1 MGIQY
6 LNRIIRTYASKGV
19 REIPLRSLKGKTL
32 AVDTSIYLYRYQ
44 AEDALIENMYLMI
57 SLFRHHDITPVFVFD
72 GEPPAEK
79 RELLEERKRDKEQAK
94 TRWMELEKELNNIN
108 KNDDDEDKV
117 NELIEEMDKEK
128 KKFVKISWK
137 DINDVKNLMNAY
149 GVHIIEAEGEAD
161 QVCAKLMQKKLV
173 DGCLSEDMDMF
184 VYGCNKVY
192 RYLSLLNSTV
202 VQYDLK
208 KILDCLQLNIKEF
221 KQICILSGTDYNIHL
236 DEQLNIYNAL
246 KLFGKFK
253 KRGNGD
259 FYIWLN
265 ENNRISDYYKLN
277 EVFNMFDIYNIDLNF
292 SKSRFRNKFYNSED
306 VKNIMKQNGF
316 IYLN

>member
-6 LNRIIRTYASKGV
+6 LNRILRTYASNGI

-79 RELLEERKRDKEQAK
+79 RELLEERKRDKEEAK
-94 TRWMELEKELNNIN
+94 QRWLELEEELNSTN
-108 KNDDDEDKV
+108 KDDEKV
-117 NELIEEMDKEK
+117 NDIIEEMDKEK

-137 DINDVKNLMNAY
+137 DINDVKELMNAY
-149 GVHIIEAEGEAD
+149 GVNIIEAEGEAD
-161 QVCAKLMQKKLV
+161 QVCAKLVQKKLV

-202 VQYDLK
+202 VQYDLR
-208 KILDCLQLNIKEF
+208 KILQSLNLTIDEF
-221 KQICILSGTDYNIHL
+221 KQICILSGTDYNVHL
-236 DEQLNIYNAL
+236 DDQINIYGAL
-246 KLFGKFK
+246 KLFGKYK
-253 KRGNGD
+253 KKNGND
-259 FYIWLN
+259 FFQWLN
-265 ENNRISDYYKLN
+265 DNDRISDYNKLN
-277 EVFNMFDIYNIDLNF
+277 DVYNMFNVYNMDMDF
-292 SKSRFRNKFYNSED
+292 SRSKFRNKFYNRDD
-306 VKNIMKQNGF
+306 VRNIMQRNGF
-316 IYLN
+316 IYIN

>member
-6 LNRIIRTYASKGV
+6 LNRIIRTYASRGV

-79 RELLEERKRDKEQAK
+79 KELLEERKRDKEEAK
-94 TRWMELEKELNNIN
+94 KRWDELNKELTCVN
-108 KNDDDEDKV
+108 KNEDEDKV

-149 GVHIIEAEGEAD
+149 GVNIIEAEGEAD
-161 QVCAKLMQKKLV
+161 QVCAKLVQKKLV

-202 VQYDLK
+202 VQYDLR
-208 KILDCLQLNIKEF
+208 KILECLNLTIKEF

-253 KRGNGD
+253 KRGSDD
-259 FYIWLN
+259 FFAWL
-265 ENNRISDYYKLN
+265 ENNNKISDYYKLK
-277 EVFNMFDIYNIDLNF
+277 EVYNMFDIYNIDLNF
-292 SKSRFRNKFYNSED
+292 SKSKFRNKFYNSDD

-316 IYLN
+316 IYIN

>member
-6 LNRIIRTYASKGV
+6 LNRILRTYASSGI

-32 AVDTSIYLYRYQ
+32 AIDTSIYLYRYQ

-79 RELLEERKRDKEQAK
+79 RELLEERKRDKEEAK
-94 TRWMELEKELNNIN
+94 KRWLELEEELNTTS
-108 KNDDDEDKV
+108 KDDEKV
-117 NELIEEMDKEK
+117 SEIIEEMDKEK

-137 DINDVKNLMNAY
+137 DINDVKELMKAY
-149 GVHIIEAEGEAD
+149 GVNIIEAEGEAD
-161 QVCAKLMQKKLV
+161 QVCAKLVQKKIV

-202 VQYDLK
+202 VQYDLR
-208 KILDCLQLNIKEF
+208 KILQSLNLTIDEF
-221 KQICILSGTDYNIHL
+221 KQICILSGTDYNVHL
-236 DEQLNIYNAL
+236 DEQINIYGAL
-246 KLFGKFK
+246 KLFGKYKK
-253 KRGNGD
+253 KRGSD
-259 FYIWLN
+259 FFQWLN
-265 ENNRISDYYKLN
+265 DNDRISDYTKLTDVYK
-277 EVFNMFDIYNIDLNF
+277 MFDVYNMSIEF
-292 SKSRFRNKFYNSED
+292 SRTKFRNKFYNSDD
-306 VKNIMKQNGF
+306 VKQIMQRNGF
-316 IYLN
+316 IYMN

>member
-6 LNRIIRTYASKGV
+6 LNRIIRTYAYKGV
-19 REIPLRSLKGKTL
+19 RELSLRSLKGKTL

-79 RELLEERKRDKEQAK
+79 RELLEERKRDKEEAK
-94 TRWMELEKELNNIN
+94 MRWLELEKELNSTN
-108 KNDDDEDKV
+108 KNDDEDKI

-128 KKFVKISWK
+128 KKFVKISRK
-137 DINDVKNLMNAY
+137 DVNDVKNLMNAY
-149 GVHIIEAEGEAD
+149 GVNIIEAEGEAD
-161 QVCAKLMQKKLV
+161 QVCAKLVQKKLV

-208 KILDCLQLNIKEF
+208 KILDCLNLTIKEF
-221 KQICILSGTDYNIHL
+221 KQICILSGTDYNVHL
-236 DEQLNIYNAL
+236 DEQVNIYNAL

-253 KRGNGD
+253 KRNNDD
-259 FYIWLN
+259 FFIWLN
-265 ENNRISDYYKLN
+265 ESNRITDYHKLN
-277 EVFNMFDIYNIDLNF
+277 EVYDMFDIYKIDLNF
-292 SKSRFRNKFYNSED
+292 SKSRFRNKFYNSDD
-306 VKNIMKQNGF
+306 VKNIMKKNGF
-316 IYLN
+316 IYIN

>member
-57 SLFRHHDITPVFVFD
+57 SLFRHHNITPVFVFD
-72 GEPPAEK
+72 GTPPAEK
-79 RELLEERKRDKEQAK
+79 RELLEERKRDKEEAK
-94 TRWMELEKELNNIN
+94 SRWLELETELNSIN
-108 KNDDDEDKV
+108 KNDDLDKV

-128 KKFVKISWK
+128 KKFVKISRK

-149 GVHIIEAEGEAD
+149 GVNIIEAEAEAD
-161 QVCAKLMQKKLV
+161 QVCAQLVQKKIV

-184 VYGCNKVY
+184 VYGCSKVY

-208 KILDCLQLNIKEF
+208 KCSKTPFRSKKLYF
-221 KQICILSGTDYNIHL
+221 PLS
-236 DEQLNIYNAL
+236 
-246 KLFGKFK
+246 
-253 KRGNGD
+253 
-259 FYIWLN
+259 
-265 ENNRISDYYKLN
+265 
-277 EVFNMFDIYNIDLNF
+277 
-292 SKSRFRNKFYNSED
+292 
-306 VKNIMKQNGF
+306 
-316 IYLN
+316 

>member
-6 LNRIIRTYASKGV
+6 LNRILRTYASNGI

-79 RELLEERKRDKEQAK
+79 RELLEERKRDKEEAK
-94 TRWMELEKELNNIN
+94 QRWLELEEELNSTN
-108 KNDDDEDKV
+108 KDDEKV
-117 NELIEEMDKEK
+117 NDIIEEMDKEK

-137 DINDVKNLMNAY
+137 DINDVKELMNAY
-149 GVHIIEAEGEAD
+149 GVNIIEAEGEAD
-161 QVCAKLMQKKLV
+161 QVCAKLVQKKLV

-202 VQYDLK
+202 VQYDLR
-208 KILDCLQLNIKEF
+208 KILQSLNLTIDEF
-221 KQICILSGTDYNIHL
+221 KQICILSGTDYNVHL
-236 DEQLNIYNAL
+236 DDQINIYGAL
-246 KLFGKFK
+246 KLFGKYK
-253 KRGNGD
+253 KKNGND
-259 FYIWLN
+259 FFQWLN
-265 ENNRISDYYKLN
+265 DNDRISDYNKLN
-277 EVFNMFDIYNIDLNF
+277 DVYNMFNVYNMDMDF
-292 SKSRFRNKFYNSED
+292 SRSKFRNKFYNSDD
-306 VKNIMKQNGF
+306 VRNIMQRNGF
-316 IYLN
+316 IYIN

>member
-6 LNRIIRTYASKGV
+6 LNRIIRTYASRGV
-19 REIPLRSLKGKTL
+19 REMPLRSLKGKTL

-44 AEDALIENMYLMI
+44 AEEALIENMYLMI

-79 RELLEERKRDKEQAK
+79 RELLEERKRDKEEAK
-94 TRWMELEKELNNIN
+94 ERWLELEKQLNNSN
-108 KNDDDEDKV
+108 KNDDEDKI
-117 NELIEEMDKEK
+117 NEIIEEMDKEK
-128 KKFVKISWK
+128 KRFVKISRR
-137 DINDVKNLMNAY
+137 DINDVKNLMTAY
-149 GVHIIEAEGEAD
+149 GVNMIEAEGEAD
-161 QVCAKLMQKKLV
+161 QVCAKLVQKKLV

-202 VQYDLK
+202 VQYDLR
-208 KILDCLQLNIKEF
+208 KILECLNLTIKEF

-236 DEQLNIYNAL
+236 DEQVNIYSAL

-253 KRGNGD
+253 KRDGED
-259 FYIWLN
+259 FFGWLN
-265 ENNRISDYYKLN
+265 KTNRISDYDKLN
-277 EVFNMFDIYNIDLNF
+277 EVYDMFDIYKINLNF
-292 SKSRFRNKFYNSED
+292 SKTRFRNKFYDSKD
-306 VKNIMKQNGF
+306 VRNIMKNNGF
-316 IYLN
+316 IYVN

>member
-6 LNRIIRTYASKGV
+6 LNRILRTYASSGI

-32 AVDTSIYLYRYQ
+32 AIDTSIYLYRYQ

-79 RELLEERKRDKEQAK
+79 RELLEERKRDKEEAK
-94 TRWMELEKELNNIN
+94 KRWLELEEELNTTS
-108 KNDDDEDKV
+108 KDDEKV
-117 NELIEEMDKEK
+117 SEIIEEMDKEK

-137 DINDVKNLMNAY
+137 DINDVKELMKAY
-149 GVHIIEAEGEAD
+149 GVNIIEAEGEAD
-161 QVCAKLMQKKLV
+161 QVCAKLVQKKLV

-202 VQYDLK
+202 VQYDLR
-208 KILDCLQLNIKEF
+208 KILQLLNLTIDEF
-221 KQICILSGTDYNIHL
+221 KQICILSGTDYNVHL
-236 DEQLNIYNAL
+236 DEQINIYGAL
-246 KLFGKFK
+246 KLFGKYKK
-253 KRGNGD
+253 KRGSD
-259 FYIWLN
+259 FFQWLN
-265 ENNRISDYYKLN
+265 DNDRISDYTKLTDVYK
-277 EVFNMFDIYNIDLNF
+277 MFDVYNMSIEF
-292 SKSRFRNKFYNSED
+292 SRTKFRNKFYNSDD
-306 VKNIMKQNGF
+306 VKQIMQRNGF
-316 IYLN
+316 IYMN

>member
-6 LNRIIRTYASKGV
+6 LNRIIRTYAYRGV

-44 AEDALIENMYLMI
+44 AEEALIENMYLMI
-57 SLFRHHDITPVFVFD
+57 SLFRHYDITPVFVFD

-79 RELLEERKRDKEQAK
+79 RELLEERKRDKEEAK
-94 TRWMELEKELNNIN
+94 QRWLELEKELNGTN
-108 KNDDDEDKV
+108 KNDDEDKI

-128 KKFVKISWK
+128 KKFVKISRK

-149 GVHIIEAEGEAD
+149 GVNMIEAEGEAD
-161 QVCAKLMQKKLV
+161 QVCAKLVQKRLV

-208 KILDCLQLNIKEF
+208 KILECLNLTIKEF
-221 KQICILSGTDYNIHL
+221 KQICILSGTDYNLHL
-236 DEQLNIYNAL
+236 DEQVNIYNAL

-253 KRGNGD
+253 KRNNDD
-259 FYIWLN
+259 FFVWLN
-265 ENNRISDYYKLN
+265 ESNRITDYYKLN
-277 EVFNMFDIYNIDLNF
+277 EVYNMFDIYKIDLNF
-292 SKSRFRNKFYNSED
+292 SKSKFRNKFYNSDD
-306 VKNIMKQNGF
+306 VKNIMKKNGF
-316 IYLN
+316 IYIN

>member
-6 LNRIIRTYASKGV
+6 LNRILRTYAPSGI

-44 AEDALIENMYLMI
+44 AENALIENIYLMI

-79 RELLEERKRDKEQAK
+79 RALLEERKRDKEEAK
-94 TRWMELEKELNNIN
+94 KRWLELEQELNTSS
-108 KNDDDEDKV
+108 KDDDKV
-117 NELIEEMDKEK
+117 NEIIEEMDKEK

-137 DINDVKNLMNAY
+137 DINDVKELMKAY
-149 GVHIIEAEGEAD
+149 GVNIIEAEGEAD
-161 QVCAKLMQKKLV
+161 QVCAKLVQKKLV

-202 VQYDLK
+202 VQYDLR
-208 KILDCLQLNIKEF
+208 KILHSLNLTINEF
-221 KQICILSGTDYNIHL
+221 KQICILSGTDYNVHL
-236 DEQLNIYNAL
+236 DEQINIYGAL
-246 KLFGKFK
+246 KLFGKYK
-253 KRGNGD
+253 KKHEAD
-259 FYIWLN
+259 FFQWLN
-265 ENNRISDYYKLN
+265 NNNKISDYTKLTYVYK
-277 EVFNMFDIYNIDLNF
+277 MFDVHNMNLEF
-292 SKSRFRNKFYNSED
+292 SKSKFRNKFYNSDD
-306 VKNIMKQNGF
+306 VKSIMQRNGF
-316 IYLN
+316 IYIN

>member
-6 LNRIIRTYASKGV
+6 LNRILRTYASNGI

-79 RELLEERKRDKEQAK
+79 RELLEERKRDKEEAK
-94 TRWMELEKELNNIN
+94 QRWLELEEELNSTN
-108 KNDDDEDKV
+108 KDDEKV
-117 NELIEEMDKEK
+117 NDIIEEMDKEK

-137 DINDVKNLMNAY
+137 DINDVKELMNAY
-149 GVHIIEAEGEAD
+149 GVNIIEAEGEAD
-161 QVCAKLMQKKLV
+161 QVCAKLVQKKLV

-202 VQYDLK
+202 VQYDLR
-208 KILDCLQLNIKEF
+208 KILQSLNLTIDEF
-221 KQICILSGTDYNIHL
+221 KQICILSGTDYNVHL
-236 DEQLNIYNAL
+236 DDQINIYGAL
-246 KLFGKFK
+246 KLFGKYK
-253 KRGNGD
+253 KKNGND
-259 FYIWLN
+259 FFQWLN
-265 ENNRISDYYKLN
+265 DNDRISDYNKLN
-277 EVFNMFDIYNIDLNF
+277 DVYKMFNVYNMDMDF
-292 SKSRFRNKFYNSED
+292 SRSKFRNKFYNSDD
-306 VKNIMKQNGF
+306 VKNIMQRNGF
-316 IYLN
+316 IYIN

>member
-6 LNRIIRTYASKGV
+6 LNRIIRTYAYRGV
-19 REIPLRSLKGKTL
+19 KEIPLRSLKGKTL
-32 AVDTSIYLYRYQ
+32 AIDTSIYLYRYQ

-57 SLFRHHDITPVFVFD
+57 SLFRHYDITPVFVFD

-79 RELLEERKRDKEQAK
+79 RELLAERKRDKEEAK
-94 TRWMELEKELNNIN
+94 QRWLELEKELNCKN
-108 KNDDDEDKV
+108 NDDDEDKI

-128 KKFVKISWK
+128 KKFVKISRK
-137 DINDVKNLMNAY
+137 DINDVKELMTAY
-149 GVHIIEAEGEAD
+149 GVNIIEAEGEAD
-161 QVCAKLMQKKLV
+161 QVCAKLVQKKLV

-202 VQYDLK
+202 VQYDLR
-208 KILDCLQLNIKEF
+208 KILECLNLTIKEF

-236 DEQLNIYNAL
+236 DEQVNIYNAL

-253 KRGNGD
+253 KRNNED
-259 FYIWLN
+259 FFVWLN
-265 ENNRISDYYKLN
+265 DNNKISDYYKLI

-306 VKNIMKQNGF
+306 VHSIMKNNGF
-316 IYLN
+316 IYPN

>member
-6 LNRIIRTYASKGV
+6 LNRILRTYASNGI

-79 RELLEERKRDKEQAK
+79 RELLEERKRDKEEAK
-94 TRWMELEKELNNIN
+94 QRWLELEEELNSAS
-108 KNDDDEDKV
+108 KDDEKV
-117 NELIEEMDKEK
+117 NDIIEEMDKEK

-137 DINDVKNLMNAY
+137 DINDVKELMNAY
-149 GVHIIEAEGEAD
+149 GVNIIEAEGEAD
-161 QVCAKLMQKKLV
+161 QVCAKLVQKKLV

-202 VQYDLK
+202 VQYDLR
-208 KILDCLQLNIKEF
+208 KILQSLNLTIDEF
-221 KQICILSGTDYNIHL
+221 KQICILSGTDYNVHL
-236 DEQLNIYNAL
+236 DDQINIYGAL
-246 KLFGKFK
+246 KLFGKYK
-253 KRGNGD
+253 KKNGND
-259 FYIWLN
+259 FFQWLN
-265 ENNRISDYYKLN
+265 DNDRISDYNKLN
-277 EVFNMFDIYNIDLNF
+277 DVYKMFNVYNMDMDF
-292 SKSRFRNKFYNSED
+292 SRSKFRNKFYNSDD
-306 VKNIMKQNGF
+306 VKNIMQRNGF
-316 IYLN
+316 IYIN

>member
-6 LNRIIRTYASKGV
+6 LNRILRTYASSGI

-32 AVDTSIYLYRYQ
+32 AIDTSIYLYRYQ

-79 RELLEERKRDKEQAK
+79 RELLEERKRDKEEAK
-94 TRWMELEKELNNIN
+94 KRWLELEEELNTTS
-108 KNDDDEDKV
+108 KDDEKV
-117 NELIEEMDKEK
+117 SEIIEEMDKEK

-137 DINDVKNLMNAY
+137 DINDVKELMKAY
-149 GVHIIEAEGEAD
+149 GVNIIEAEGEAD
-161 QVCAKLMQKKLV
+161 QVCAKLVQKKIV

-202 VQYDLK
+202 VQYDLR
-208 KILDCLQLNIKEF
+208 KILESLNLTIDEF
-221 KQICILSGTDYNIHL
+221 KQICILSGTDYNVHL
-236 DEQLNIYNAL
+236 DEQINIYGAL
-246 KLFGKFK
+246 KLFGKYKK
-253 KRGNGD
+253 KRGSD
-259 FYIWLN
+259 FFQWLN
-265 ENNRISDYYKLN
+265 DNDRISDYTKLTDVYK
-277 EVFNMFDIYNIDLNF
+277 MFDVYNMSIEF
-292 SKSRFRNKFYNSED
+292 SRTKFRNKFYNSDD
-306 VKNIMKQNGF
+306 VKQIMQRNGF
-316 IYLN
+316 IYMN

>member
-6 LNRIIRTYASKGV
+6 LNRILRTYAASGI
-19 REIPLRSLKGKTL
+19 REISLRSLKGKTL

-57 SLFRHHDITPVFVFD
+57 SLFRHYNITPVFVFD

-79 RELLEERKRDKEQAK
+79 KELLEERKRDKELAK
-94 TRWMELEKELNNIN
+94 QRWLELENELNTCDNN
-108 KNDDDEDKV
+108 EDGDKV

-128 KKFVKISWK
+128 KKFVKISWQN
-137 DINDVKNLMNAY
+137 IRDVKDLMNAY
-149 GVHIIEAEGEAD
+149 GVNIIEAEGEAD
-161 QVCAKLMQKKLV
+161 QVCAKLVQKKLV

-208 KILDCLQLNIKEF
+208 KILLELNLTLTEF
-221 KQICILSGTDYNIHL
+221 KQICILSGTDYNVHL
-236 DEQLNIYNAL
+236 DEQLNIYASL
-246 KLFGKFK
+246 KLFGKYKK
-253 KRGNGD
+253 KRAKD
-259 FYIWLN
+259 FFVWLN
-265 ENNRISDYYKLN
+265 DCEKISDYSKLIN
-277 EVFNMFDIYNIDLNF
+277 VYNIFDIYKHNIHF
-292 SKSRFRNKFYNSED
+292 SKSKFRNKYYDGEN
-306 VKNIMKQNGF
+306 VRNIMKQNGF
-316 IYLN
+316 IYIN